1 MAETT
6 LAEMIHEVQARLGD
20 DGSLWSEEMIRIMLE
35 SGLSYL
41 FPKFYAVEPL
51 LLEGDGNSTLFPLT
65 PVVGEEVGGILDVFL
80 VEGT

>member
-41 FPKFYAVEPL
+41 FPKFYAIEPL
-51 LLEGDGNSTLFPLT
+51 ILEGDGNSTLFPLE
-65 PVVGEEVGGILDVFL
+65 PVVGEEVGGVLDVFL

>member
-20 DGSLWSEEMIRIMLE
+20 DGSLWSEEMIRVMLE
-35 SGLSYL
+35 SGLSFL
-41 FPKFYAVEPL
+41 FPKFYAIEPL
-51 LLEGDGNSTLFPLT
+51 ILEGDGNSTLFPLE
-65 PVVGEEVGGILDVFL
+65 PVVGEEVGGVLDVFL